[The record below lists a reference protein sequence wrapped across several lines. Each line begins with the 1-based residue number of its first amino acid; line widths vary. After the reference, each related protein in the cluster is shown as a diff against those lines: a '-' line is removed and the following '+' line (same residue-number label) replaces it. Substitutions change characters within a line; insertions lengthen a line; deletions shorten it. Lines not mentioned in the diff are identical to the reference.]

1 MGETGDIDAMSARL
15 LPFGSRT
22 VLTYNQLFS
31 IFLFIGLASVYF
43 ATMCPTIYVNDSA
56 DVAVAAVRL
65 EIAHPP
71 GYPLLT
77 ILGHCWS
84 GLLWFLRPIFALN
97 LFSVLLT
104 AIAGTALFRL
114 LDETFGDKSV
124 SSMIGSF
131 SVALMF
137 GFGQTVWAAAT
148 AFEAYSLAVVL
159 DILALYALLRFRR
172 SVQVRWLLLGCY
184 LLSLAIG
191 NHYSS
196 LALLPLATLVFYEH
210 RRRINLKVGAFA
222 ILVAIIGLSVCIYL
236 PIRSTQDLVL
246 DWMNP
251 ESLNGF
257 IGLVS
262 AKIYRMYI
270 SVPHLSDMLPYAR
283 AIWRVL
289 VSEYTLPIFLLALPG
304 IVVLWRRERRL
315 TLALLLALSI
325 NLFLN
330 SAYVIKELEWF
341 HLPSLIVIALFLVVG
356 LRELF
361 VGSVVWRMSGIAIGV
376 ALVLIPLLGNFATSD
391 LSKRDVAERYGME
404 LLQALPPNAT
414 LICGSDFSQFPAL
427 YLHYVEGIRPDCKVY
442 GPTSTDSRLQSDL
455 GIGHRDSNLEF
466 PELLSRLLNSARVPV
481 CFSHDPMQID
491 SDLGTI
497 YAQSPLSGLYTSNNP
512 EVPAAQRATA
522 SWRPAFPV
530 VDPGEI
536 ATYSTLGL
544 LVAEKF
550 ATTDTARS
558 NSELAGV
565 IDYVVDSDCL
575 PLFGSLS
582 TYLLYTNR
590 FEQAR
595 KLLTASLSHPDLRYA
610 KRLELLNALG
620 QSYIV
625 TNEPVLAE
633 SVFTMVTSEQPGD
646 SAAQYMLAV
655 SRAMQAEAAN
665 QLETAIEYLRESL
678 RYRAIAPE
686 INFQLGLLHLRL
698 ADTTKALQMFD
709 ICDRY
714 GFQPQVLS
722 RIRQSVAIERSG
734 NGSNTPESM
743 PK

>member
-1 MGETGDIDAMSARL
+1 MTPARALSAL
-15 LPFGSRT
+15 IFI
-22 VLTYNQLFS
+22 VLT
-31 IFLFIGLASVYF
+31 SVYF
-43 ATMCPTIYVNDSA
+43 ATMCPTIYVNDSPE
-56 DVAVAAVRL
+56 VAVAAVRL

-71 GYPLLT
+71 GFPLLT

-84 GLLWFLRPIFALN
+84 GLLWFLRPILALN

-114 LDETFGDKSV
+114 LDENFGDKST
-124 SSMIGSF
+124 SSTIGSF
-131 SVALMF
+131 AVALMF

-148 AFEAYSLAVVL
+148 AFEAYSLAVAL
-159 DILALYALLRFRR
+159 DVLALYALLRFRR
-172 SVQVRWLLLGCY
+172 SGEARWLLLGSY
-184 LLSLAIG
+184 LLALAIG

-196 LALLPLATLVFYEH
+196 LALLPLVIVVFYEQ

-222 ILVAIIGLSVCIYL
+222 IIGAAIGLSVCVYL
-236 PIRSTQDLVL
+236 PIRSTQDLAL

-251 ESLNGF
+251 ETLSGF
-257 IGLVS
+257 IALIS
-262 AKIYRMYI
+262 AKIYRMYV
-270 SVPHLSDMLPYAR
+270 SVPQLSDLIPYAR
-283 AIWRVL
+283 AIWNVL
-289 VSEYTLPIFLLALPG
+289 GSEYKIPLFLLALPG
-304 IVVLWRRERRL
+304 IVFCWRKDRSL
-315 TLALLLALSI
+315 TVALLSALAI
-325 NLFLN
+325 NLLLN
-330 SAYVIKELEWF
+330 SAYVIKDLEWF
-341 HLPSLIVIALFLVVG
+341 HLPSLIVIALFFAAG
-356 LRELF
+356 LRVLLAKNF
-361 VGSVVWRMSGIAIGV
+361 AWRAIGLTIGF

-427 YLHYVEGIRPDCKVY
+427 YLHYVEGIRPDCRVY

-455 GIGHRDSNLEF
+455 GIGRRDSNLEF
-466 PELLSRLLNSARVPV
+466 PELLARLLQSARVPV

-497 YAQSPLSGLYTSNNP
+497 YTQGPPLGLFSSNNP
-512 EVPAAQRATA
+512 DVKSVQLV
-522 SWRPAFPV
+522 SSVWRPAFPV
-530 VDPGEI
+530 EDPGET
-536 ATYSTLGL
+536 ATYATLGL
-544 LVAEKF
+544 LSVEKF
-550 ATTDTARS
+550 AITDSARA
-558 NSELAGV
+558 NSELSGV
-565 IDYVVDSDCL
+565 IDYIVDSDCL

-590 FEQAR
+590 FDQAR
-595 KLLTASLSHPDLRYA
+595 KMLALALAHPDLRYS

-633 SVFTMVTSEQPGD
+633 SAFTVVTAEQPAD

-665 QLETAIEYLRESL
+665 QLESAIDYLRESL

-722 RIRQSVAIERSG
+722 RIRQSIATERGSSG
-734 NGSNTPESM
+734 SKPPETS
-743 PK
+743 PNNR